1 MDLLRIIL
9 GLCIFIKAWRKEAA
23 CSPYNKYLHCMS
35 HKTLSPPRCSND
47 NTKMSSFAGVARL
60 RKRQR
65 GAQKEETEV
74 KEGGEKQS
82 KSVKVVAKRVVGVM
96 FWTMMFAILIRFRG
110 RKKSSFSD
118 EREDTNTNENNAKEN
133 EVFTREELGKKSL
146 HLSLCGEVFDLSGG
160 GGGGGRGTADS
171 FYGEGKEYSFF
182 IGTDQTKGFLTGKRE
197 ESNVDV
203 DVLSHGEVLELE
215 KWVRFYREGGSRGT
229 YRKRGV
235 LGDGWFYDENGKQTE
250 RGVRFWEKVE
260 EAKRSYDDR
269 HSSSSSDSNSSPS
282 APPLCRAAWTE
293 ERGGTVWCDSIG
305 AGTKTTKTYPR
316 LNAKNGVCECYEDQ
330 GYSDLRKL
338 YENCLPKSSRCFTG

>member
-1 MDLLRIIL
+1 MRRPRGRLYFHRSVKAKRGLL
-9 GLCIFIKAWRKEAA
+9 AA
-23 CSPYNKYLHCMS
+23 PTTKYLHCFS
-35 HKTLSPPRCSND
+35 HISLSPPRCSND
-47 NTKMSSFAGVARL
+47 KNKMSSFAGVARR
-60 RKRQR
+60 RKQQT
-65 GAQKEETEV
+65 GAQKDETKV
-74 KEGGEKQS
+74 KEGKKRQS
-82 KSVKVVAKRVVGVM
+82 KSVKVKRVAVL

-110 RKKSSFSD
+110 RNGSFSD
-118 EREDTNTNENNAKEN
+118 EGNGTNENNNNTKEN
-133 EVFTREELGKKSL
+133 EVFTREELGKKAL

-160 GGGGGRGTADS
+160 GKGKGQADA
-171 FYGEGKEYSFF
+171 FYGEGKEYHFF

-203 DVLSHGEVLELE
+203 DTLSHGEVLELE

-235 LGDGWFYDENGKQTE
+235 LGDGWFYDENGDKTE
-250 RGVRFWEKVE
+250 RGRRFWERVE
-260 EAKRSYDDR
+260 EAKRSHYEDDG
-269 HSSSSSDSNSSPS
+269 SSSSSDSNSSPS
-282 APPLCRAAWTE
+282 SPPLCRAAWTD
-293 ERGGTVWCDSIG
+293 ERGGTVWCETIKG

>member
-1 MDLLRIIL
+1 
-9 GLCIFIKAWRKEAA
+9 
-23 CSPYNKYLHCMS
+23 
-35 HKTLSPPRCSND
+35 
-47 NTKMSSFAGVARL
+47 MSSFAGVARR
-60 RKRQR
+60 RKQKT
-65 GAQKEETEV
+65 GAQKDETEV
-74 KEGGEKQS
+74 KEGKKRQS
-82 KSVKVVAKRVVGVM
+82 KSVKVKWVAVL

-110 RKKSSFSD
+110 RNGSFSD
-118 EREDTNTNENNAKEN
+118 EGNGTNENNNNTKEN
-133 EVFTREELGKKSL
+133 EVFTREELGKKAL

-160 GGGGGRGTADS
+160 GKGKGQADA
-171 FYGEGKEYSFF
+171 FYGEGKEYHFF

-203 DVLSHGEVLELE
+203 DTLSHGEVLELE

-235 LGDGWFYDENGKQTE
+235 LGDGWFYDENGDKTE
-250 RGVRFWEKVE
+250 RGRRFWERVE
-260 EAKRSYDDR
+260 EAKRSHHENDG
-269 HSSSSSDSNSSPS
+269 SSSSSDSNSSPS
-282 APPLCRAAWTE
+282 SPPLCRAAWTE
-293 ERGGTVWCDSIG
+293 ERGGTVWCETIKG